1 MESAIP
7 PVPQNAGKKKMGC
20 LKMLFIAFLSVIGLF
35 IVMAIC
41 IPTPKSAKKEEE
53 VKIAEIEARKSAALL
68 EKFKS
73 EAEIK
78 AVQDF
83 VKKIDEIKGELGRV
97 KAERDKLA
105 ERLKETE
112 EKLAA
117 MGEEKKKL
125 KADSNGVEYNMTEAK
140 EKQAQVAKNEA
151 AQKEAEETL
160 LKELSP
166 REKAFY
172 FFKKKFLVNKTG
184 SYRFPTMEYLIK
196 TNSNDPDSFEH
207 IELRCKFE
215 PGKKKR
221 GLGNIVL
228 QEKFRGKNA
237 FGAKIINYAVV
248 VYDFDKEDIIQER
261 NNVGDTSLEG
271 MTLVADVRT
280 DQLKETKELSVDD
293 GSEAKGKVSREKMAE
308 VSPETKMNEI
318 TVSDPVFRKVE
329 STYDITTYS
338 WKASVK
344 NTYDQEKKVMITFKL
359 LDKDGFAIETAHKM
373 VTVPAGKSVSV
384 SEKGMVD
391 DAVYKQAKSCEASPS
406 GAF

>member
-20 LKMLFIAFLSVIGLF
+20 LKMLFIAFLSVIGL
-35 IVMAIC
+35 IVVMAIC

-68 EKFKS
+68 EKSKS

-78 AVQDF
+78 EVQDF
-83 VKKIDEIKGELGRV
+83 VKKIDEIKGELERV

-105 ERLKETE
+105 GKLKETE
-112 EKLAA
+112 EKL
-117 MGEEKKKL
+117 
-125 KADSNGVEYNMTEAK
+125 KAEPKDVEYNITDEDVKEAK

-160 LKELSP
+160 LKVLSP

-215 PGKKKR
+215 PGKKKG

-248 VYDFDKEDIIQER
+248 VYDLDKEDIVQER
-261 NNVGDTSLEG
+261 NNVGDESLEG
-271 MTLVADVRT
+271 MTLVEDVNT
-280 DQLKETKELSVDD
+280 DQLKETNAPSVDD
-293 GSEAKGKVSREKMAE
+293 GSEAKGNVSREKTAE
-308 VSPETKMNEI
+308 VSPEKKINEI

-329 STYDITTYS
+329 STYDMTTYS

-344 NTYDQEKKVMITFKL
+344 NTYEQEKKVMITFKL
-359 LDKDGFAIETAHKM
+359 LDKDGFAIETTHKM

-384 SEKGMVD
+384 SENGVVD
-391 DAVYKQAKSCEASPS
+391 DAVYKQAKSCEASS
-406 GAF
+406 GGVF